1 MSYTF
6 HILTTKSLSYGAKR
20 STSAIKY
27 IILHYTGNKT
37 DTAKGNANY
46 FSPSGSNT
54 RSAGAHYFVD
64 DTTVYQSIPDFR
76 IAWAV
81 GGSKYS
87 NCSSTGGGTMYGKI
101 TNSNS
106 ISIEMCS
113 KNGVITGATIE
124 NAVALTKKLMSK
136 YGIPASRVYR
146 HFDVNGKSCPGWSGW
161 TGKNASKWTV
171 FKNMLKNTVDS
182 KETGKDVEDMTEKEV
197 RTLINKIATE
207 TAKKAV
213 SSWAKDA
220 FASATNA
227 GILDGTMPQAPMT
240 REQFSVVLGK
250 LGLVGGSDTPSAWA
264 ADAFQ
269 AATDAGIL
277 DGTNPHGYVT
287 REMLAQVLRNLNL
300 IGTGGSAVKNK
311 EVG

>member
-6 HILTTKSLSYGAKR
+6 HTSTAKSLSYGATR

-54 RSAGAHYFVD
+54 RAAGAHYFVD

-87 NCSSTGGGTMYGKI
+87 DCASTGGGTMYGTI

-106 ISIEMCS
+106 ISVEMCS
-113 KNGVITGATIE
+113 KNGVITDATIE
-124 NAVALTKKLMSK
+124 NAVVLTKKLMSK
-136 YGIPASRVYR
+136 YGIPASCVYR

-161 TGKNASKWTV
+161 TGKNATKWTA
-171 FKNMLKNTVDS
+171 FKNLLTNTAES
-182 KETGKDVEDMTEKEV
+182 KETGKDVEDMTETEV
-197 RTLINKIATE
+197 RKIIDQVSE
-207 TAKKAV
+207 EKAKKVV

-220 FASATNA
+220 FAAATKA
-227 GILDGTMPQAPMT
+227 GILDGTMPQGPVT
-240 REQFSVVLGK
+240 REQLAQVFVNA
-250 LGLVGGSDTPSAWA
+250 GLIGGSDTPSGWA
-264 ADAFQ
+264 ADAWA

-287 REMLAQVLRNLNL
+287 REMLAQVLQNCSL
-300 IGTGGSAVKNK
+300 IGSAGEVRSKELGG
-311 EVG
+311 